1 MQMTVDSFVAGS
13 NGELDWI
20 MLEDLDDEVGNLEN
34 ELIDSSDTILMGR
47 KMPN

>member
-1 MQMTVDSFVAGS
+1 MTVDSFVAGS

-34 ELIDSSDTILMGR
+34 ELIDSSDTILMGYK
-47 KMPN
+47 KMAT

>member
-1 MQMTVDSFVAGS
+1 MTVDSFVAGS

-34 ELIDSSDTILMGR
+34 ELIDSSDTILMGYR
-47 KMPN
+47 KAAT